1 MEALSLIP
9 GLAKPKPVPKMKYIS
24 SLLIA
29 AMAVS
34 LTAAPPEGGKGKKP
48 GGDRRGPPPQL
59 IKQFDADG
67 DGKLNKDEMQK
78 ARAEMEKRRA
88 ERLKQ
93 FDKDGD
99 GKLTGDEQI
108 TALKAMMEKAP
119 GMKKKMT
126 ERFDSD
132 KSGDLSDAEITEAA
146 KGFFSGPGGKGKK
159 PGAKKGDAKKPG
171 AKKGEGKKKKAE

>member
-1 MEALSLIP
+1 
-9 GLAKPKPVPKMKYIS
+9 
-24 SLLIA
+24 
-29 AMAVS
+29 
-34 LTAAPPEGGKGKKP
+34 
-48 GGDRRGPPPQL
+48 
-59 IKQFDADG
+59 
-67 DGKLNKDEMQK
+67 
-78 ARAEMEKRRA
+78 
-88 ERLKQ
+88 
-93 FDKDGD
+93 
-99 GKLTGDEQI
+99 
-108 TALKAMMEKAP
+108 MMEKAP